1 MDKIILELKKLLDNG
16 ALSQEEYNLAISKL
30 QPENSSNPNDE
41 KSSEPIESGEKDN
54 SEDIQEVEN
63 QENESGA
70 DEVEN
75 IEEESKS
82 EDEINDDEDE
92 INDDETFETEN
103 EPLDN
108 PSAIDNEQINQEPN
122 QTSQTTPEGDNG
134 NVLNVILEKL
144 TALEQKVE
152 SISTNTGV
160 DPTKPLGKY
169 NQKFDNQ
176 KEDYGD
182 YGPGVRTIYSK

>member
-54 SEDIQEVEN
+54 GEDIQEVEN

-75 IEEESKS
+75 IDEESES
-82 EDEINDDEDE
+82 EDEIDDDEDE
-92 INDDETFETEN
+92 INDDETFDPEN
-103 EPLDN
+103 EIPDN
-108 PSAIDNEQINQEPN
+108 PPVTDNEQIDQESTKTP
-122 QTSQTTPEGDNG
+122 TTTPEGDNG

-160 DPTKPLGKY
+160 DPSKPLGKY
-169 NQKFDNQ
+169 NQKFDN
-176 KEDYGD
+176 KRENYGD